1 MNASHFYDFFKRSK
15 IEKKIF
21 KNLNKKKLSKI
32 GEKVI
37 FSFKTNISRYFKRK
51 IEL

>member
-32 GEKVI
+32 GGK
-37 FSFKTNISRYFKRK
+37 SNI
-51 IEL
+51 